1 MLRQALAGAAAV
13 TEALL
18 SPLGDACRDVGQ
30 ARVLHETGHRPWP
43 LPSSPWLMAQ
53 SWNDLLF
60 AHWPVPAERLQS
72 VVPAE
77 VQVDTFDGSAWIGI
91 TPFEVS
97 GLRLRG
103 APPAPGISRF
113 PELNVRT
120 YTRVAGKPGI
130 WFMSLDADSSFAVVA
145 ARRTYRLPYFRA
157 RMSTDR
163 SEGGIHYRSK
173 RSSPDG
179 EPAELRAMY
188 RPTGPVFQAR
198 PGSLEH
204 FLVERYCLYGLD
216 ERRRICR
223 ADIHHPPWPLQPA
236 EASLE
241 RNTMTAPYRIELP
254 PEPPLLHFAG
264 RQDVVIWSLTPLA

>member
-1 MLRQALAGAAAV
+1 MLRQALTGATAV

-18 SPLGDACRDVGQ
+18 APLGGMCRDVGQ
-30 ARVLHETGHRPWP
+30 ARVLDETGHRPWP
-43 LPSSPWLMAQ
+43 LPSRPWLMAQ

-77 VQVDTFDGSAWIGI
+77 VQIDTFDGSAWIGI

-103 APPAPGISRF
+103 APPAPAISRF

-120 YTRVAGKPGI
+120 YTTVAGKPGI
-130 WFMSLDADSSFAVVA
+130 WFMSLDADSFFAVAA

-157 RMSTDR
+157 RMSTKR
-163 SEGGIHYRSK
+163 SEGGIRYCSE
-173 RSSPDG
+173 RSSSDG
-179 EPAELRAMY
+179 EPAELTAMY
-188 RPTGPVFQAR
+188 QPIGPVFQPR

-204 FLVERYCLYGLD
+204 FLVERYCLYALD

-223 ADIHHPPWPLQPA
+223 ADIHPPWPLQPA
-236 EASLE
+236 DASLE

-254 PEPPLLHFAG
+254 PEPPLLHFAD